1 MYAVIKTGGKQH
13 RVSEGD
19 VLKIEKLAGQKGDT
33 IVFEEVLLVSKE
45 DQTRV
50 GTPIVEGA
58 KVVGEIV
65 NQGKG
70 PKIIIFKKKRR
81 KGFLKK
87 TGHRQPL
94 TDVRIKEISLFEI
107 RFRSDKLFKSGRMQ
121 GPGNPEERGVPETY
135 GERRGMRETK

>member
-19 VLKIEKLAGQKGDT
+19 VLKVVKLEGQKGDAV
-33 IVFEEVLLVSKE
+33 VFEEVLLVSKE
-45 DQTRV
+45 DQTSV
-50 GTPIVEGA
+50 GTPVVEGA

-65 NQGKG
+65 HQGKG

-94 TDVRIKEISLFEI
+94 TEVRIKEISL
-107 RFRSDKLFKSGRMQ
+107 
-121 GPGNPEERGVPETY
+121 
-135 GERRGMRETK
+135 

>member
-19 VLKIEKLAGQKGDT
+19 VLKVEKLEGQKGDT
-33 IVFEEVLLVSKE
+33 VVFEEVLLVTKE

-50 GTPIVEGA
+50 GTPVVAGA

-65 NQGKG
+65 HQGKG

-94 TDVRIKEISLFEI
+94 TEVRIKEISL
-107 RFRSDKLFKSGRMQ
+107 
-121 GPGNPEERGVPETY
+121 
-135 GERRGMRETK
+135 